1 MSLLTFPLFRLLART
16 FGWARFVVP
25 DSRTVEL
32 SQTQSTKISAKSSE
46 TFQVPRIEPEAGSFR
61 YLVQTRGGARFV
73 VPFWCPMI
81 KIARAIFSR
90 EMGFRKAGHDEA
102 CSSRVGVPFGGLTI
116 LMFFLAAAPLS
127 ASRVKDL
134 TLVSGGRENQLVG
147 YGLVVGLAG
156 DGDSNSQGTL
166 KAVGNSLQRFGITV
180 DSNQIKA
187 KNVAAVMVTADI
199 GAFLKNGSR
208 IDVTV
213 ASMGDAKTLQG
224 GVLLQTPLLGADGR
238 VYAVA
243 QGAVAVGGFLGGTG
257 GAGGATVQKNHPTVG
272 LISNGAIVEREIPA
286 KFVTDGSISL
296 QLHNPDF
303 TSAARMADA
312 INDVFRGA
320 ASAADAASVTVQL
333 PESYRG
339 REVAFLAD
347 LGQIEV
353 IPDTLARVV
362 INERTGTIVATSTVR
377 LSQVAISLGSLTI
390 TVASNVGVSQPNSF
404 NNSGQTTVVPST
416 QTDVEEHKGSF
427 SVVNEAPS
435 IERLASALNALGVST
450 REMMAIFQTLKRS
463 GALQAELVIN

>member
-1 MSLLTFPLFRLLART
+1 MPRLTT
-16 FGWARFVVP
+16 
-25 DSRTVEL
+25 L
-32 SQTQSTKISAKSSE
+32 SCRIIRMTPRKS
-46 TFQVPRIEPEAGSFR
+46 
-61 YLVQTRGGARFV
+61 
-73 VPFWCPMI
+73 
-81 KIARAIFSR
+81 
-90 EMGFRKAGHDEA
+90 GHDEA
-102 CSSRVGVPFGGLTI
+102 CPSIWYLVGKLRSVVSWRFAAGWLAVLVLAT
-116 LMFFLAAAPLS
+116 AAAPLH

-134 TLVSGGRENQLVG
+134 TLVNGGRENQLVG

-156 DGDSNSQGTL
+156 DGDSNSQATL
-166 KAVGNSLQRFGITV
+166 RAIGNSMQRFGITV

-199 GAFLKNGSR
+199 SAFLKNGSR

-238 VYAVA
+238 AYAVA
-243 QGAVAVGGFLGGTG
+243 QGAVAIGGFLGGSG

-286 KFVTDGSISL
+286 KFVTDGSVSL

-312 INDVFRGA
+312 INEVFRGA
-320 ASAADAASVTVQL
+320 ASAVDAASVSVQL
-333 PESYRG
+333 PEIYRG

-347 LGQIEV
+347 LGQIQV
-353 IPDTLARVV
+353 VPDTMARVV

-377 LSQVAISLGSLTI
+377 ISQVAISLGSLTI
-390 TVASNVGVSQPNSF
+390 TVASNLGVSQPNSF
-404 NNSGQTTVVPST
+404 NNSGETVVVPST
-416 QTDVEEHKGSF
+416 QTDVDEHKGSF
-427 SVVNEAPS
+427 TIVNEAPS